1 MAAEHHEGRSTDGFS
16 EAVRHA
22 LDQAAEKSPGK
33 KLTFRVVDH
42 YGEYSENPGTINYI
56 VRLSVSH

>member
-1 MAAEHHEGRSTDGFS
+1 MATEQHEGHSKDGFS

-22 LDQAAEKSPGK
+22 LDEASKKSPGK

-42 YGEYSENPGTINYI
+42 YGEWSANPGTINYT
-56 VRLSVSH
+56 VRLDVDA